1 MYTFLC
7 KFVEPDPTESFGIPH
22 VRDAQ
27 IVTMMEEQVTH
38 LRKKLKNISYPFSGV

>member
-7 KFVEPDPTESFGIPH
+7 KFVEPDPTESFGIPP
-22 VRDAQ
+22 VCDAQ

-38 LRKKLKNISYPFSGV
+38 LRKKSKNISYAFSGV